1 MNFRTEFEIQFAF
14 LLQNQYLSD
23 VRRNKYQVWGL
34 ILLFSFSDLAQK
46 MDEVLEKIKQNS
58 THTQER

>member
-23 VRRNKYQVWGL
+23 MRRNKYQVWGL
-34 ILLFSFSDLAQK
+34 ILLFSFSELAQK
-46 MDEVLEKIKQNS
+46 MDEILEKIKQNS